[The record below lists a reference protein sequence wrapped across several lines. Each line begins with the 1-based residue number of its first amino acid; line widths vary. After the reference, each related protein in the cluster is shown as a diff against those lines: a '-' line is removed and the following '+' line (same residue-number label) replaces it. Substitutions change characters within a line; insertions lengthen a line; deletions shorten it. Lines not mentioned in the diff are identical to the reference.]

1 MPSSYYNQPVRKTE
15 QKDRWYHNLG
25 EMVLDPATWGTA
37 IGAHIGGAP
46 GAGAGKALGNMI
58 PGVDLGPE
66 DDNFRS
72 NLEGGLEEVT
82 GDFVRGAGQQ
92 QMGEFI
98 GDEVGGMFAD
108 PTAAEGA
115 SAVAEPEWLTQ
126 ARLGGED
133 SIYGMPGGGGID
145 PKAFGAS
152 ASQEAA
158 NAPTTAAMD
167 PNKLSTLE
175 KAYMLNSIVQT
186 GFNMV
191 GDMQDR
197 RRYDESRGPGNPF
210 DRAMTDAF
218 SQNQR
223 SQGVETYQ
231 NYLKRVG

>member
-1 MPSSYYNQPVRKTE
+1 
-15 QKDRWYHNLG
+15 
-25 EMVLDPATWGTA
+25 MVLDPATWGTA

-58 PGVDLGPE
+58 PGYDLGPE

-72 NLEGGLEEVT
+72 NLEGGFEEVT

-108 PTAAEGA
+108 PVAVDTAGGGA
-115 SAVAEPEWLTQ
+115 GYA
-126 ARLGGED
+126 GGYPQD
-133 SIYGMPGGGGID
+133 HFQLDAGVTPGGGGID